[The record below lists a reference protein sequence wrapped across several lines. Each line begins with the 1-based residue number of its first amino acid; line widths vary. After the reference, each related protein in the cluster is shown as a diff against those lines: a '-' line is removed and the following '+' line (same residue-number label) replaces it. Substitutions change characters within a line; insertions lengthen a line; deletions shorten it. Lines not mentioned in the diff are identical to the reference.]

1 MTRTAL
7 FNMVADDAQMD
18 LATAKVTGSLP
29 HRQIPYPDVGE
40 PGVKNAE
47 DSRCQSS
54 ISVAS
59 RRRMA

>member
-40 PGVKNAE
+40 PGGKNAA
-47 DSRCQSS
+47 DSRFQSAF
-54 ISVAS
+54 SVVS
-59 RRRMA
+59 QRRMA